1 MAIKIYK
8 NQAALGRRRPA
19 DTFLHSAADVKTASN
34 QNVLQVALD
43 VGIINAQASSHVSTA
58 ASGSLK
64 AAEAYTRRKRG
75 HNDTDRLCREVG
87 IDYQPLVWESF
98 GGLAL
103 EGRQTLKSIN
113 RLVAFN
119 TNTPTSEVARRFWQR
134 VSVEIQKMN
143 HRAFAKRVS
152 SGGDLMC
159 ESASGRFLRT
169 CPGEGKTD
177 WI

>member
-1 MAIKIYK
+1 M
-8 NQAALGRRRPA
+8 
-19 DTFLHSAADVKTASN
+19 HSAADVKTASN

-43 VGIINAQASSHVSTA
+43 VGIINAQAGSHVSTA

-64 AAEAYTRRKRG
+64 AYTRRKRG

-98 GGLAL
+98 GGLAP

-152 SGGDLMC
+152 SGGDLTC

-169 CPGEGKTD
+169 CPGEGRAD